1 MNWLKRIFIDGLP
14 KLKQSFFH
22 ALQKLRV
29 RFPALWR
36 QRQLYKSVRTSDV
49 PDKLAP
55 GKVYL
60 IGENDHL
67 WSAALKCPGGC
78 GTVLEINL
86 VPDMRPQ
93 WKVTEDKDGV
103 VTIEPS
109 IWRKRDCGCH
119 FRITRGMVRWY

>member
-1 MNWLKRIFIDGLP
+1 VNWFKRILFQGLGR
-14 KLKQSFFH
+14 
-22 ALQKLRV
+22 LRV

-36 QRQLYKSVRTSDV
+36 QRQLYTSVRMNDL
-49 PDKLAP
+49 PDKPIP

-78 GTVLEINL
+78 GTLLEINL

-93 WKVTEDKDGV
+93 WEITEDNYGV

-119 FRITRGMVRWY
+119 FRITSGIVRWY